1 MLFIRAGG
9 EPVSYR
15 AIPERVAFYPGDFIL
30 PQAQSPQVY
39 NEALAGW
46 RDQNFSLWNRTVS
59 LHNNEDLVI
68 ALAAEALVRGTYR
81 AAIAAVP
88 PAFLEGRERTYESSA
103 YLGNLDQAYRSLMNR
118 EREKL
123 ARLSRMLNDRSLEF
137 LKLPGIFGYLG
148 TRGHQSLFDAATDL
162 VRAIDPAT
170 LALDL
175 TPGIF
180 EGYVDWNA
188 FRPAGNNPFARLV
201 DQACFVVSESLRR
214 TEAVTN
220 GAQVPRVFSLI
231 GNQADT
237 EFNLRLGR
245 ALLAYA
251 ESAQDSYWAG
261 IGRSLILYALSLE
274 DSSNPSPQATAR
286 LYRILA
292 HGDFHPRA
300 VAINAAGSNIWTW
313 TAAQAVSAVHDEEML
328 EIAASFPAGETH
340 FMIIRGVRP
349 FTRLQLYNIDF
360 RSDPQF
366 ERWESSGWR
375 YIPQEQT
382 LIVKM
387 RHRTPVEHIRIFY

>member
-1 MLFIRAGG
+1 
-9 EPVSYR
+9 
-15 AIPERVAFYPGDFIL
+15 
-30 PQAQSPQVY
+30 
-39 NEALAGW
+39 
-46 RDQNFSLWNRTVS
+46 
-59 LHNNEDLVI
+59 
-68 ALAAEALVRGTYR
+68 
-81 AAIAAVP
+81 
-88 PAFLEGRERTYESSA
+88 
-103 YLGNLDQAYRSLMNR
+103 
-118 EREKL
+118 
-123 ARLSRMLNDRSLEF
+123 
-137 LKLPGIFGYLG
+137 
-148 TRGHQSLFDAATDL
+148 
-162 VRAIDPAT
+162 
-170 LALDL
+170 
-175 TPGIF
+175 
-180 EGYVDWNA
+180 
-188 FRPAGNNPFARLV
+188 
-201 DQACFVVSESLRR
+201 
-214 TEAVTN
+214 
-220 GAQVPRVFSLI
+220 VPRVFSLI

-251 ESAQDSYWAG
+251 ESAQDRYWAG

-300 VAINAAGSNIWTW
+300 VAINAPGNNIWTW
-313 TAAQAVSAVHDEEML
+313 TAAQAVSAVHDDEML